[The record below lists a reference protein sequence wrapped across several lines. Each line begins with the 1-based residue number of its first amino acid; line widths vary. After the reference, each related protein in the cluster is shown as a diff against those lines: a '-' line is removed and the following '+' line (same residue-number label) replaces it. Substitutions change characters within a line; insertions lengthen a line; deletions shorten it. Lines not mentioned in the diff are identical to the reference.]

1 MCECLTQSFS
11 LFAAVLLLLENLQ
24 IDRSILCLTLFSNPL
39 WRWWSKLFNSCEL
52 FLYFFF
58 VRINGHYL
66 SPWIIKNRTLFT
78 CYHPIFTF
86 DIGYT
91 KSEYSLLF
99 ILEGGI
105 FRLIVRVIFTSL
117 TSMLPSLS
125 IGNCMLCSLN
135 LLTLGG
141 PLTCWMWKSS
151 KKTSWVDFRDGSCS
165 FMYQD
170 GLCLISTS
178 YLL

>member
-1 MCECLTQSFS
+1 MCECLTHSFS
-11 LFAAVLLLLENLQ
+11 IFPSVLLILDHLKIE
-24 IDRSILCLTLFSNPL
+24 RSIACRILFSNPL
-39 WRWWSKLFNSCEL
+39 WRWWSKLLKYCKF

-58 VRINGHYL
+58 VCINGNYL
-66 SPWIIKNRTLFT
+66 SPWIIKNRTLFA
-78 CYHPIFTF
+78 CYHTIFTV

-91 KSEYSLLF
+91 ESESSLLF
-99 ILEGGI
+99 ILEVGI
-105 FRLIVRVIFTSL
+105 FQLIVRVIFTAL

-125 IGNCMLCSLN
+125 LGNCMLCSLN
-135 LLTLGG
+135 MITLGG

-165 FMYQD
+165 FLYQD
-170 GLCLISTS
+170 GSCLISTS